1 MTTQRPWPQRR
12 RLQDGQLAEL
22 SIVNYE
28 SGESTVI
35 YETAELIE
43 APNWTPDGDWLIF
56 NADGRI
62 FRISPDGKRGPE
74 RINTEPIEDLNNDHV
89 FSPDGKQIYLSS
101 RNGHLYRVP
110 IAGGGQPKRVSNQQE
125 AERNFRYYLHGVSP
139 DGKTLGYVGVENR
152 EGGGTKMRICT
163 IPTQGG
169 TDQFLTDGSAPVEGP
184 EFSVDGKWIYF
195 NGEAPSR

>member
-1 MTTQRPWPQRR
+1 MTTQRPWLQRC

-43 APNWTPDGDWLIF
+43 APNWTPDGEWLIF

-74 RINTEPIEDLNNDHV
+74 RINTEPIEDLDNDPALP
-89 FSPDGKQIYLSS
+89 S
-101 RNGHLYRVP
+101 
-110 IAGGGQPKRVSNQQE
+110 
-125 AERNFRYYLHGVSP
+125 
-139 DGKTLGYVGVENR
+139 ENR
-152 EGGGTKMRICT
+152 TT
-163 IPTQGG
+163 P
-169 TDQFLTDGSAPVEGP
+169 
-184 EFSVDGKWIYF
+184 
-195 NGEAPSR
+195 PSRYLKASSSKKNYFLS

>member
-43 APNWTPDGDWLIF
+43 APNWTPDGEWLIF

-89 FSPDGKQIYLSS
+89 LSPDGKQIYLSS
-101 RNGHLYRVP
+101 RDGHLYRVP
-110 IAGGGQPKRVSNQQE
+110 IAGGNPNE
-125 AERNFRYYLHGVSP
+125 SP
-139 DGKTLGYVGVENR
+139 ISRKLNG
-152 EGGGTKMRICT
+152 IFAT
-163 IPTQGG
+163 ISMG
-169 TDQFLTDGSAPVEGP
+169 FHLMA
-184 EFSVDGKWIYF
+184 KHW
-195 NGEAPSR
+195 AM